1 MTRRSELA
9 LGALGTVVALAFAGK
24 ALLPE
29 AGLYRDPAV
38 LLRAGA
44 TAKLLFLWLSWRS
57 AGLSARALEAENP
70 ARRPWR
76 LFAGGLLGFLL
87 GQAVLS
93 GYQLVG
99 GTSPY
104 PSPGDVFFLAGYPL
118 LILAGFSFISAYRDT
133 GLPVGSTGQHV
144 TLGLALAAFFL
155 VVGHKLLAPVLA
167 SDAPP
172 LERSLTA
179 LYPALDFVL
188 LIPILIL
195 VRITAPFVGGRV
207 FHAWGLLLAGMI
219 CQSAGDIL
227 YAYVAVMG
235 WTVLEPAVDATL
247 VFAYVLLAAGTA
259 EHRRLL
265 SR

>member
-1 MTRRSELA
+1 VTRRGELSLA
-9 LGALGTVVALAFAGK
+9 VLGTAVALAFAGK
-24 ALLPE
+24 AMFPE
-29 AGLYRDPAV
+29 ARPYRDPV
-38 LLRAGA
+38 LLLRVGA
-44 TAKLLFLWLSWRS
+44 AAKLLFLWLSWRS
-57 AGLSARALEAENP
+57 AALCARALDAGDP

-76 LFAGGLLGFLL
+76 LFAAGLLGFLL

-104 PSPGDVFFLAGYPL
+104 PSPGDAFFLAGYPL
-118 LILAGFSFISAYRDT
+118 LILACVSFIGAYRDS

-144 TLGLALAAFFL
+144 GLALAAAALFL
-155 VVGHKLLAPVLA
+155 VVGHRLLSPVLA

-179 LYPALDFVL
+179 LYPALDFLL

-195 VRITAPFVGGRV
+195 VRITAPFLGGRV
-207 FHAWGLLLAGMI
+207 FRAWALLLGGMI
-219 CQSAGDIL
+219 SQSAGDIL
-227 YAYVAVMG
+227 YAYVAAMG
-235 WTVLEPAVDATL
+235 WTVFDPAVDATL
-247 VFAYVLLAAGTA
+247 VFAYVLTAAGMA

-265 SR
+265 EG